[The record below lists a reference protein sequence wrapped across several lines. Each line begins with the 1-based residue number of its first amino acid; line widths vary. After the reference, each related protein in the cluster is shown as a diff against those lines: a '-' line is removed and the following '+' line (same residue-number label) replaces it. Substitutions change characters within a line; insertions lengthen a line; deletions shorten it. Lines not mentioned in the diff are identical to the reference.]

1 MRVTDDVML
10 ILANCRTENDKLY
23 LPGQLE
29 RKTYEAVNKVLEAAG
44 WKWSRRD
51 KAHLATDGD
60 AAAAIDQVLLTGEV
74 ARPQDFGFFQ
84 TPDPIAGLL
93 VDEADVQ
100 VGHRVLEPSA
110 GRGALVRRVAEVAE
124 VVDCYELQPKHVAY
138 LRAAFGGLPVLVEQ
152 ADFLA
157 VSPNPIY
164 DRVLMNPPFAKRQ
177 DVLHVMHALKFLRSG
192 GVLAAVMSA
201 GARFRQDRVAQEF
214 RAIVDSSGGYLE
226 DLPEG
231 AFKESGTDVRTVM
244 AIVPW
249 SAKLG

>member
-10 ILANCRTENDKLY
+10 ILANCRTEADKLY

-29 RKTYEAVNKVLEAAG
+29 RKTYESVNKVLEAAG

-74 ARPQDFGFFQ
+74 ARPQDFSFFE
-84 TPDPIAGLL
+84 TPDAVAGYL
-93 VDEADVQ
+93 VDAADVHSGQ
-100 VGHRVLEPSA
+100 RILEPSA
-110 GRGALVRRVAEVAE
+110 GRGALVRKVADMAE
-124 VVDCYELQPKHVAY
+124 VVDCYEVQAKHCAY
-138 LRAAFGGLPVLVEQ
+138 LRSAFGGLPVLPQE

-157 VSPNPIY
+157 VSPARIY
-164 DRVLMNPPFAKRQ
+164 DRVVMNPPFAKRQ
-177 DVLHVMHALKFLRSG
+177 DVAHVLHALKFLRPG
-192 GVLAAVMSA
+192 GVLASVMSA
-201 GARFRQDRVAQEF
+201 GARFRQDRLAQEF
-214 RAIVDSSGGYLE
+214 RARLDAGGGYLE

-231 AFKESGTDVRTVM
+231 AFRESGTNVRTVM

-249 SAKLG
+249 SDPR